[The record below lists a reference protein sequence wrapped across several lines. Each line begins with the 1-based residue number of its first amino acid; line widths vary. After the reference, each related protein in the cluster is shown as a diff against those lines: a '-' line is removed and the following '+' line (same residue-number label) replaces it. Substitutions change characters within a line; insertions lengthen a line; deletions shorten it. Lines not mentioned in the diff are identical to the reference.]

1 MTDRLLIQKRSRAEQ
16 RMRLSHQGGATLLIA
31 LLLLLLL
38 TLLGLTSSNVAIMQ
52 ERMAGNMAQSN
63 QAFQLAES
71 TLRSVEARVFN
82 DICLSGGSGGFGAI
96 PRMDDLGLDPNDCTM
111 AGLADPSSAWG
122 LAPAEVVQPGG
133 DGWARFFI
141 ARLPNRPRC
150 HAMQSDLLGG
160 GKINDESY
168 VVMASGRAASGNS
181 EAIVQAVYTCKQ

>member
-1 MTDRLLIQKRSRAEQ
+1 MTESRRKPDRRIGRVEPTRQ
-16 RMRLSHQGGATLLIA
+16 RGAALLIA
-31 LLLLLLL
+31 LLLLLIL

-52 ERMAGNMAQSN
+52 ERMAGNMVQSN

-71 TLRSVEARVFN
+71 TLRAVEARVFN
-82 DICLSGGSGGFGAI
+82 DICLSGGSGGFGVI
-96 PRMDDLGLDPNDCTM
+96 PRLPDLGLDPNDCTM
-111 AGLADPSSAWG
+111 SGLPDPSSGWP
-122 LAPAEVVQPGG
+122 LAPAEVDQPGG

-141 ARLPNRPRC
+141 AQLPNRPRC
-150 HAMQSDLLGG
+150 HAMQSDLSGG